1 MKLSSVNKILI
12 GLLFVFSVI
21 LIPTSAVKADTFQ
34 AYNPNNP
41 SDWGITVEVGL
52 AFSDT
57 GYSTSDPTGKDKY
70 ITASGSFTC
79 EWDCWGTFLL
89 ARINGSTGDT
99 PLTEGDSPTYYTG
112 VKTLNYYQYGGN
124 TLTAPIFYNPGWNTV
139 AFSGQ
144 IGSGGMEPRLID
156 YVMFF
161 NYVPE
166 VIAPTVTVT
175 ASPMTV
181 NYGNG
186 SIVTW
191 ESSAG
196 VTSCT
201 LNRSDT
207 GATVRGLASSDFYLT
222 GNLYETTTFTVT
234 CTTDMAA
241 YCSGTYKDL
250 TTKVDWN
257 GVAPFPWVEGTI
269 GRYGDECNSCS
280 DAGNTGYMVTGAEGV
295 SGWSGS
301 TYVTETSWLSNFCA
315 ENRFITC
322 LGVRWSNTNNY
333 VRSAYAT
340 NSCSGLSQSS
350 CASHSTCTW
359 NP

>member
-12 GLLFVFSVI
+12 GLLFVFSVV
-21 LIPTSAVKADTFQ
+21 LIPTSVVKADTFQ

-70 ITASGSFTC
+70 VTAWGNFAC
-79 EWDCWGTFLL
+79 DYDCWGTFLL
-89 ARINGSTGDT
+89 ARINGLTGDT

-112 VKTLNYYQYGGN
+112 GKTLNYYPYGGN

-181 NYGNG
+181 GYGGG
-186 SIVTW
+186 STISW
-191 ESSAG
+191 
-196 VTSCT
+196 TS
-201 LNRSDT
+201 T
-207 GATVRGLASSDFYLT
+207 GAISCSESGGRGGTGTTGIPFYVYPLL
-222 GNLYETTTFTVT
+222 NSTTFTVE
-234 CTTDMAA
+234 CSTDLAA
-241 YCSGTYKDL
+241 YCSGTYKDF
-250 TTKVDWN
+250 TTKVN
-257 GVAPFPWVEGTI
+257 YEGVSREEGGNNSSYWDTRYFYFNI
-269 GRYGDECNSCS
+269 GDGGCMECADDGEIGYKVDPTLLNWYKHTCVQNKTLGICFGVRMSDNRTYIRSGYATKSCS
-280 DAGNTGYMVTGAEGV
+280 D
-295 SGWSGS
+295 
-301 TYVTETSWLSNFCA
+301 
-315 ENRFITC
+315 
-322 LGVRWSNTNNY
+322 
-333 VRSAYAT
+333 
-340 NSCSGLSQSS
+340 LSQSS
-350 CASHSTCTW
+350 CSSMTGCTW
-359 NP
+359 KP